1 MIPVKMKSISTS
13 SGEFVGFNLLFV
25 FLTLLLSLCLHANI
39 HTGSILLSYGQKSI
53 LYQGKLE
60 QKMQFPDGVGELHQ
74 IGFTDKQGDK
84 RHFYQYHR
92 RKRPDISL
100 SAPLSF
106 SVTNEG
112 IVPGDKRSGYV
123 FIFCISSVLALVFS
137 VIFGVLIKASTHR
150 LECDV
155 RSKKIQHTLRLLRW
169 VMFALGVA
177 GVLFAVNRVYGDFLL
192 PEGKAQVISVTGH
205 DSDHYQVK
213 AYSPSTRS
221 EFEADWHF
229 FNDVSPATGQEV
241 TICYPPHSEPVFA
254 RTPSDKLYSLVLLS
268 IALAYMAFTSLIL
281 INGRISCHSCSGS

>member
-1 MIPVKMKSISTS
+1 MKSISTS

-25 FLTLLLSLCLHANI
+25 ILTLLLSLCLHANI

-53 LYQGKLE
+53 LYQGELE

-100 SAPLSF
+100 GAPLSF

-150 LECDV
+150 LKCDV

-169 VMFALGVA
+169 VMFALSVA
-177 GVLFAVNRVYGDFLL
+177 GVLFAVKRVYGVFLL
-192 PEGKAQVISVTGH
+192 PEGKAQVDIRN
-205 DSDHYQVK
+205 
-213 AYSPSTRS
+213 RS
-221 EFEADWHF
+221 
-229 FNDVSPATGQEV
+229 
-241 TICYPPHSEPVFA
+241 
-254 RTPSDKLYSLVLLS
+254 
-268 IALAYMAFTSLIL
+268 
-281 INGRISCHSCSGS
+281 